1 MNITPQ
7 DILEQEF
14 HVRFRGFDMSEVD
27 AFLERVAE
35 NYFKTLEEN
44 QRLNEQVEE
53 LQKSRPATGN
63 LDTGLQEAVASVQE
77 AASQIKSF
85 DQQQQPAD
93 LSGALSELKLVAEN
107 ISSELAG
114 MSELKQVAENISSE
128 LAGMKEDRQALSNLE
143 GNLREV
149 LALATDVAKDNQ
161 SPDSQGASTALPR
174 AFDELRQSSENIGT
188 ELAGLKKDI
197 AALQQTREQARTEV
211 QELLQKNL
219 GQLEERFLKE
229 LRNAALAPA
238 EIEKTP
244 AKKPAQKAK
253 TKPPKDEVE
262 VLESRV
268 LDSDAELPGY
278 EDKEPDDGTKYDEGD
293 ILNEDK
299 LRDLFASIMD
309 DDESPREAETANDIL
324 FGGENLVK
332 DDHEPEVTFI
342 LDDALEEDE
351 SGAQADKKPDN

>member
-93 LSGALSELKLVAEN
+93 LSGALSELK
-107 ISSELAG
+107 
-114 MSELKQVAENISSE
+114 QVAENISSE

-149 LALATDVAKDNQ
+149 LASATDVAKDNQ

>member
-14 HVRFRGFDMSEVD
+14 HVRFRGFDMAEVD
-27 AFLERVAE
+27 AFLERIAE
-35 NYFKTLEEN
+35 SYFKTLEEN
-44 QRLNEQVEE
+44 QRLNEQVEK
-53 LQKSRPATGN
+53 LQKNSQTYGN
-63 LDTGLQEAVASVQE
+63 LDTDFQEAIASVQE
-77 AASQIKSF
+77 AASQIKSL
-85 DQQQQPAD
+85 DKQPQPAD
-93 LSGALSELKLVAEN
+93 LSGALSELK
-107 ISSELAG
+107 
-114 MSELKQVAENISSE
+114 QVAEKISSE

-143 GNLREV
+143 EKLKAV
-149 LALATDVAKDNQ
+149 VASATEMQ
-161 SPDSQGASTALPR
+161 SPDSQGAPSVLPK

-197 AALQQTREQARTEV
+197 AALQQTREQVRTEV

-229 LRNAALAPA
+229 IRTAAITTA
-238 EIEKTP
+238 EPETKP
-244 AKKPAQKAK
+244 AKKPAKKTKA
-253 TKPPKDEVE
+253 KPPKHEVE

-278 EDKEPDDGTKYDEGD
+278 EDKDADDGKKYDEAD

-309 DDESPREAETANDIL
+309 DDESPQETETANDIL
-324 FGGENLVK
+324 FGGEGLVK

-351 SGAQADKKPDN
+351 PVKQTGKKPDN